1 MVLWFITVM
10 NYQINDY
17 YDNYFPGDQFQD
29 LMAISTVE
37 LFGYVAGGFLYESIK
52 SRKVTK
58 LFLVSYGLCL
68 FGALGIIFNDPE
80 E

>member
-1 MVLWFITVM
+1 MILWFVTIM

-17 YDNYFPGDQFQD
+17 YDNYFPGDQFQN
-29 LMAISTVE
+29 LMSISTVE
-37 LFGYVAGGFLYESIK
+37 LFGYVAGGSLYESFK
-52 SRKVTK
+52 TRKVMK

-68 FGALGIIFNDPE
+68 FGALGVIFNDPE